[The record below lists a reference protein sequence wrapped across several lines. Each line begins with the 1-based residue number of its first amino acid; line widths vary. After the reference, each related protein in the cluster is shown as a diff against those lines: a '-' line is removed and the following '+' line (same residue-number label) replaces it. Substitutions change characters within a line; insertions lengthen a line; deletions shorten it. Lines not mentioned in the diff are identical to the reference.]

1 MIITVQII
9 MNVTITRRMMII
21 KVIAGITFLIPCNF
35 DFCLW
40 IHKSFA
46 HEVCKCLKRE
56 LHPNYIFLYF
66 VLIGLEWDS
75 INLFA
80 KMNFFFFFQNSH
92 FSTIYTRHIYDILFT
107 NMNIF

>member
-21 KVIAGITFLIPCNF
+21 TVIAGITFLIPSNF

-80 KMNFFFFFQNSH
+80 KMNFFFSSKTHISAPFTQD
-92 FSTIYTRHIYDILFT
+92 IYMTFYLLT
-107 NMNIF
+107 